1 MIESIS
7 NAYHSF
13 INYIGMSMANM
24 LGMPVQASKLGDKVD
39 ILNGWVHWLM
49 LLLFIG
55 WGVFIIYVLI
65 KYNRNSNPKADYD
78 GIKGKFSKYLE
89 VGIIAFEA
97 FLLVAL
103 AIPGWAEL
111 KVDVPNDDDDT
122 MTVRVIGE
130 QFKWF
135 IHYPGEDGVFGKTY
149 YDIAT
154 NKEDEHHEG
163 PTDYL
168 KQIGV
173 STEFECVDK
182 KYHHDEDAC
191 LDNDSD
197 WVCYGC
203 DDIVTNSDL
212 KLPKN
217 KLIKILLST
226 KDVIHGFWMPEMRVK
241 QDAIPGIVVPLYFTA
256 TISSEDFI
264 DKIIE
269 DHLAKGEE
277 YRFGEVF
284 VDANSNGKF
293 DEGEEFTDLGNGKWD
308 KGEEFT
314 DLNDNGEYDK
324 GEEFVDLGD
333 NKWNSPRGYE
343 IACAQLCGSNH
354 YMMKGNVEILEEND
368 FNSWYRN
375 ASQESSD
382 YNIYDRW

>member
-111 KVDVPNDDDDT
+111 KVDVPKDNDET
-122 MTVRVIGE
+122 LTIRVIGE
-130 QFKWF
+130 QFKWY
-135 IHYPGEDGVFGKTY
+135 IHYPGEDGVFGKTF
-149 YDIAT
+149 YDVAI
-154 NKEDEHHEG
+154 EG
-163 PTDYL
+163 EEFTDDHV
-168 KQIGV
+168 KSIGI
-173 STEFECVDK
+173 STEYECVDK

-191 LDNDSD
+191 LDNNSE

-203 DDIVTNSDL
+203 DDVVTNSDL
-212 KLPKN
+212 KLPKD
-217 KLIKILLST
+217 KLVKILLST
-226 KDVIHGFWMPEMRVK
+226 KDVIHGFWIPEMRVK
-241 QDAIPGIVVPLYFTA
+241 QDAVPGIEVPLYFTP
-256 TISSEDFI
+256 TMSSEDFI
-264 DKIIE
+264 NKIIQ
-269 DHLAKGEE
+269 DHLANGEE

-284 VDANSNGKF
+284 VDANNNGKF

-308 KGEEFT
+308 KGEEYT
-314 DLNDNGEYDK
+314 DTNDNGRFDEDEEY
-324 GEEFVDLGD
+324 VDLGD
-333 NKWNSPRGYE
+333 KRWNPPKGYE

-354 YMMKGNVEILEEND
+354 YMMRGNVEILEEKD
-368 FNSWYRN
+368 FNDWYKEQSEYWLEIN
-375 ASQESSD
+375 E
-382 YNIYDRW
+382 YERW